1 MYEPSKH
8 LSTFNVAGFQHWD
21 GALVLGELK
30 PGQVLELTAEPDNPF
45 DPNAMAISF
54 KGAKLGYIP
63 RSENEQIALL
73 SFYGHKDVFE
83 CRVLKVDSEDD
94 PWHQVLVG
102 IYVTDAR

>member
-21 GALVLGELK
+21 GALVLSELK
-30 PGQVLELTAEPDNPF
+30 PGQSLELTPEPENPY
-45 DPNAMAISF
+45 DANALCVSY

-63 RSENEQIALL
+63 RSENELLAIL

-83 CRVLKVDSEDD
+83 CRVLQVDPEAK
-94 PWHQVLVG
+94 PWEQVLVG
-102 IYVTDAR
+102 IYVRDAR